1 MSPKVSEEYLLARR
15 RQILD
20 AAVIS
25 FSRLGFHETTLEHI
39 REEAGLSRGAVY
51 HYFKSKD
58 EIIVALQE
66 AWGEG
71 DRLDLESAAEI
82 DDPAASLQGLLNAV
96 NERRS
101 RPGFAAGNR
110 LGIFLW
116 AEALLNQGIL
126 DRQLALMA
134 PWRDQVQA
142 LIGGAQKA
150 GKFRRDVDPEGM
162 AILILSAYIGLYMQ
176 LAWDSSL
183 PTEKG
188 WDALD
193 ALLVSATQEGA
204 PVSEAQSPGP

>member
-15 RQILD
+15 QQILD

-58 EIIVALQE
+58 EIIAALQE
-66 AWGEG
+66 EWGRG
-71 DRLDLESAAEI
+71 DRPDFEAAADI
-82 DDPAASLQGLLNAV
+82 DDPMASLQVLLNAV
-96 NERRS
+96 RERHN

-116 AEALLNQGIL
+116 AESLLNEEIL
-126 DRQLALMA
+126 DRQLSLSN
-134 PWRDQVQA
+134 PWRDHFQA
-142 LIGGAQKA
+142 LIGRAQKA
-150 GKFRRDVDPEGM
+150 ERFREDVDPEGV
-162 AILILSAYIGLYMQ
+162 AILIIAAYIGLYMQ
-176 LAWDSSL
+176 SAWESHL
-183 PTEKG
+183 PSEKG

-193 ALLVSATQEGA
+193 ALLRSATLK
-204 PVSEAQSPGP
+204 VSVRET